1 MTKVSIGAQANAVE
15 AAIGALKRREI
26 RGMRPSEAQLLESR
40 LEAAARALWT
50 IERWRL
56 KLPAKF
62 LAEVE
67 G

>member
-15 AAIGALKRREI
+15 AAVSALKRREV
-26 RGMRPSEAQLLESR
+26 RGMRSSEAELLESR

-56 KLPAKF
+56 ELPAKF